1 MDEFKDTLLFDTLIP
16 ILRNYIIR
24 SDYSM
29 NRDLMNA
36 HETYCA
42 DTFMYAT
49 NITDC
54 IDQTYHAIEMLSGY
68 RRNIHK
74 SINRPDY
81 ITFMIENF
89 YMRFTSVYD
98 RMLRLLNQVFEL
110 GLPERE
116 CKDNTIVKNANI
128 RAKSFVP
135 ILKTANKFIST
146 HRADR
151 NKIAHSQTYIE
162 DELNSLKPFYHL
174 RDNDGSFD
182 HKRYVHLYKTMTDSF
197 VKQKKKRFTE
207 LLDTLVL
214 YVKEFF
220 DDVGRY
226 VLEIASTKK

>member
-1 MDEFKDTLLFDTLIP
+1 MDQFKDTSLFSTLTP
-16 ILRNYIIR
+16 VLRDYIIR
-24 SDYSM
+24 SNYSM
-29 NRDLMNA
+29 NRDLMNI
-36 HETYCA
+36 HEEYCA
-42 DTFMYAT
+42 DTFTYAT

-81 ITFMIENF
+81 VTFMIENF
-89 YMRFTSVYD
+89 YMRFTSIYD

-116 CKDNTIVKNANI
+116 CRDNTIVKNGNI
-128 RAKSFVP
+128 RTKSFVSA
-135 ILKTANKFIST
+135 LNKANKLIST
-146 HRADR
+146 HRANR
-151 NKIAHSQTYIE
+151 NKIAHSQTHTE

-174 RDNDGSFD
+174 RDNDVSFD
-182 HKRYVHLYKTMTDSF
+182 HKKYAHLYKTMTDDF
-197 VKQKKKRFTE
+197 VKQKKEKFTE

-220 DDVGRY
+220 DNVGKY
-226 VLEIASTKK
+226 VLEIASKKK